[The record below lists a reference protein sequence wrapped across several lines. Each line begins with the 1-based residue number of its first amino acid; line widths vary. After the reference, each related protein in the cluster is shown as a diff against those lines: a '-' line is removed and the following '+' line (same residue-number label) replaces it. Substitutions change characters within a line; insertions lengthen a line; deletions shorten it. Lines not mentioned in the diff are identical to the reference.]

1 MYLSILVE
9 EKNKEIEF
17 VKNQLDE
24 QKNLTKTYQ
33 DMVFSYLGLNE
44 LKQVEVQRKDL
55 SNLKGVKLGGGHTWA
70 ARKVYLENAFKL
82 PKDKPEPVTYDKD
95 NVPEPPRD

>member
-1 MYLSILVE
+1 
-9 EKNKEIEF
+9 
-17 VKNQLDE
+17 
-24 QKNLTKTYQ
+24 
-33 DMVFSYLGLNE
+33 
-44 LKQVEVQRKDL
+44 
-55 SNLKGVKLGGGHTWA
+55 VKLGGGHTWA